1 MKNLNFQTGKG
12 GEELARQYLIK
23 HGHRIVQSNFRSRF
37 GEIDIIATKNK
48 KLVFVE
54 VKLKIG
60 EQFGNPEEM
69 INRAKIRKIQK
80 VAEIYLQNDTGMTN
94 DFPSLQIDA
103 ICIVLNSDQSVK
115 RITHWENIGNE
126 IV

>member
-12 GEELARQYLIK
+12 GEELARQYLTK
-23 HGHRIVQSNFRSRF
+23 HGYRIVESNFRSRF
-37 GEIDIIATKNK
+37 GEIDIIATKDK

-60 EQFGNPEEM
+60 EQFGDPEEM
-69 INRAKIRKIQK
+69 INRAKIIKIRKI
-80 VAEIYLQNDTGMTN
+80 AEIYLQNNAKVAN
-94 DFPSLQIDA
+94 DFPNLQIDA
-103 ICIVLNSDQSVK
+103 VCIVLNTDQSIK
-115 RITHWENIGNE
+115 RITHWENIGDE